1 MHWLSTNYQWVVAVV
16 AMPIVLL
23 LLKRWADSPKKTAGA
38 APTQAALSAEGFTV
52 SNSPVVGGSGNI
64 QNINAPTT
72 VVHVHAERTEPAR
85 PTLTIEIEQ
94 VCFGGA
100 EDFVGKDLSDFRV
113 DRYIFAY
120 LWMVNTESVV
130 TTLKQMSLSYS
141 TGGEKVVAFPV
152 SDLSQWFQ
160 RIRSEEPGLG
170 FETRT
175 VRHAHKTLTP
185 FPLEPLQ
192 QGIPLKGWVCF
203 KASGVLG
210 LGGDEGSIELCVEDS
225 FGKEYC
231 VQKSAPFGCKGVMV
245 DHLDEWRHL

>member
-1 MHWLSTNYQWVVAVV
+1 MNWWEWVFSGIGALILGLFLEWLR
-16 AMPIVLL
+16 
-23 LLKRWADSPKKTAGA
+23 KRSRPSSQEATLTAQGARVSDSPVA
-38 APTQAALSAEGFTV
+38 A
-52 SNSPVVGGSGNI
+52 GSGII
-64 QNINAPTT
+64 QNINSPTT
-72 VVHVHAERTEPAR
+72 VVHLHPERTASAR
-85 PTLTIEIEQ
+85 PRLTIEIEQ

-113 DRYIFAY
+113 DRYIFAHI
-120 LWMVNTESVV
+120 WMVNTESVV
-130 TTLKQMSLSYS
+130 TTLKQMRLNYS
-141 TGGEKVVAFPV
+141 SAGEIVVAFQV

-175 VRHAHKTLTP
+175 VRDAHKTLTP
-185 FPLEPLQ
+185 FPLESLQ

-225 FGKEYC
+225 FGKEYR
-231 VQKSAPFGCKGVMV
+231 VKKSAPFACKSVMV
-245 DHLDEWRHL
+245 DHLDEWRGL